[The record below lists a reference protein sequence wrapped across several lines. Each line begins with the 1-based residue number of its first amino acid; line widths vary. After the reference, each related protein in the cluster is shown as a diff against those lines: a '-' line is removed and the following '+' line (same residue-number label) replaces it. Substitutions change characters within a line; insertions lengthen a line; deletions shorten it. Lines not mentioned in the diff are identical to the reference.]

1 MDGFTFTVEMTKS
14 LAWPVAAVVIAL
26 LFRKRLS
33 ELLKTIKKGKIG
45 SAEFEFE
52 RAVNAVV
59 ESVPDLPATPTP
71 AATIQSA
78 ATNPRG
84 AILEAWLKI
93 QEQAFKLATVRNL
106 IAPGRP
112 VAPFKVIQEVA
123 NTGLLSPRHAQ
134 ALKELSQLRNRAA
147 HSIDFSPDPDAVLNY
162 VMLANNLADELK
174 RLTPETSCTSGG

>member
-1 MDGFTFTVEMTKS
+1 MDGFTFIAEMTKS
-14 LAWPVAAVVIAL
+14 LAWPIAAVAITVI
-26 LFRKRLS
+26 FRRRIG
-33 ELLKTIKKGKIG
+33 ELLKTLKKGKIG

-52 RAVNAVV
+52 TRMSEVAD
-59 ESVPDLPATPTP
+59 SLQDLPSTPTP
-71 AATIQSA
+71 AAAVEGA

-174 RLTPETSCTSGG
+174 RLTPETSCTTGG